1 MMRKALRLRERGYR
15 SLKKLLPSKDTVN
28 NRMKKECLSKTIILA
43 KKSMR
48 KFKQLEIQFLA
59 EAKAAKANKM
69 LHYFIIKQIDSI
81 RRIIN
86 RNTIQLSDT
95 IKMLNENRRQLSLRL
110 RRLETMQFLRDQEK
124 ELKILKSKK
133 KKATFKL
140 KKQVMLM
147 FGESNMK

>member
-1 MMRKALRLRERGYR
+1 
-15 SLKKLLPSKDTVN
+15 
-28 NRMKKECLSKTIILA
+28 
-43 KKSMR
+43 MR

-95 IKMLNENRRQLSLRL
+95 IKMLNENRRQLSFRL